1 MQLVLISRGLIQET
15 ACIVRLARNPA
26 SSSKSL
32 MYLES
37 ALIPVKEHSI
47 EPSLQWPVR

>member
-15 ACIVRLARNPA
+15 ACIVWL
-26 SSSKSL
+26 SL